1 MAKQEDG
8 PCEKHW
14 SNGQLEWKG
23 AYEDGRRDEG
33 GFPSD
38 RKEPQV
44 EMPPTKMWLF
54 RRTCIYLAAA
64 FLLTGCDDDGLTK
77 PELEGGILALFEV
90 AGERFSAFVT
100 NPDAISAILAL
111 EAGTSQASIP
121 NGRLIRGP
129 GPAEYNLPWS
139 WHIDPV
145 DIEMAELTIEL
156 CDARPSFVENN
167 LDEWI
172 DVVGRFCPWGA
183 HLVSVDD
190 LR

>member
-1 MAKQEDG
+1 ME
-8 PCEKHW
+8 P
-14 SNGQLEWKG
+14 GQATCPDVE
-23 AYEDGRRDEG
+23 RSSRG
-33 GFPSD
+33 GS
-38 RKEPQV
+38 V
-44 EMPPTKMWLF
+44 EMSPTKMWLF
-54 RRTCIYLAAA
+54 RQTCIYLAAA
-64 FLLTGCDDDGLTK
+64 FLLAGCGDDGLTK
-77 PELEGGILALFEV
+77 PELEGGVLALFEV
-90 AGERFSAFVT
+90 SGERFSAFVT

-129 GPAEYNLPWS
+129 GLAEYNLPWS

-156 CDARPSFVENN
+156 CDAWPSFIENN

-172 DVVGRFCPWGA
+172 DVVGPFCPWGA

>member
-1 MAKQEDG
+1 
-8 PCEKHW
+8 
-14 SNGQLEWKG
+14 
-23 AYEDGRRDEG
+23 
-33 GFPSD
+33 
-38 RKEPQV
+38 
-44 EMPPTKMWLF
+44 MPPTKMWLF
-54 RRTCIYLAAA
+54 RRPCICLAAA
-64 FLLTGCDDDGLTK
+64 FLLAGCDDGPTL

-90 AGERFSAFVT
+90 SGARFSAFVT
-100 NPDAISAILAL
+100 APKAISAILAL
-111 EAGTSQASIP
+111 EAGTGQASIP

-139 WHIDPV
+139 WHMDPV
-145 DIEMAELTIEL
+145 DIEMTELAIEL

-172 DVVGRFCPWGA
+172 DVGGRFCPWSA